1 MSFKDTKVFKNLK
14 KITYRIYNRIISTPF
29 FQKMEVEPVTEDD
42 FLPHNEYVIEWWYF
56 TGFLNEKFGFE
67 VTFFKVNVPPKNFIF
82 VNPSVNT
89 CISHFAITDIQEEK
103 FSYSERI
110 KQSILMWEKKEL
122 LLRNGAWILES
133 DGSIYHIYVV
143 SKEISLDLYM
153 KPTSNMVLHGD
164 EGLIKLGNAGYSY
177 YYTIPSMET
186 EGYIK
191 RGGKLFKVNGE
202 TWHDHQW
209 GNFKVE
215 PAWDWFSIR
224 LKDKTYLM
232 AFNLWDTKRK
242 KLVIQYASFV
252 EKGLIKKFSKF
263 AFKVLDE
270 EFLLGKKRYPEIWEL
285 SIGKENIDF
294 IIETMV
300 KNQEVNSIIT
310 PDYYEGICKVK
321 GKIKEK
327 EIEGIAYV
335 ELTGYY

>member
-14 KITYRIYNRIISTPF
+14 KITYRIYNRIISTPL

-42 FLPHNEYVIEWWYF
+42 FLPHNKYVIEWWYF
-56 TGFLNEKFGFE
+56 TGFLNERFGFE

-82 VNPSVNT
+82 INPSVNT

-191 RGGKLFKVNGE
+191 RGGKLFKVSGE

-294 IIETMV
+294 IIETMA

-335 ELTGYY
+335 EITGYY

>member
-14 KITYRIYNRIISTPF
+14 KITYRIYNRIISTPL

-191 RGGKLFKVNGE
+191 RGGKLFKVSGE

-294 IIETMV
+294 IIETMA

-335 ELTGYY
+335 EITGYY